1 MALIF
6 TNKENPMTTWQKLQ
20 DIREKR
26 GAGYFILID
35 PDKQSPKDS
44 VKVAVQAEREHVD
57 GIFIGGSLLSTPIF
71 DELIK
76 QIKEHVQIPVIIFPG
91 GVQQVSRYAD
101 AILFMSLISGRN
113 PETLI
118 GQQVMAAPI
127 VKKIGLETI
136 ATGYMLIESGKVTS
150 AEFMSNTR
158 PIPRDK
164 ADIAVAHALAA
175 EYLGK
180 KILYLE
186 AGSGALQ
193 PVPDK
198 MIAVVSK
205 TCKLPLII
213 GGGITTPEIAKQ
225 KVAAGAGFIVTGT
238 IFEKDNS
245 DGKMA
250 EFAKAVHR

>member
-1 MALIF
+1 MI
-6 TNKENPMTTWQKLQ
+6 TWEKLL

-26 GAGYFILID
+26 GAGYFVLID
-35 PDKQSPKDS
+35 PDKQSLEKS
-44 VKVAVQAEREHVD
+44 VTFALQAEQEDVD
-57 GIFIGGSLLSTPIF
+57 GIFIGGSLLTTPIF

-76 QIKEHVQIPVIIFPG
+76 QIKDRVQIPVIIFPG
-91 GVQQVSRYAD
+91 GAQQVSRYAD

-113 PETLI
+113 ADSLI
-118 GQQVMAAPI
+118 GQQVTAAPI
-127 VKKIGLETI
+127 VKMIGLETI
-136 ATGYMLIESGKVTS
+136 ATGYMLIESGKVSS

-164 ADIAVAHALAA
+164 VDIAVAHALAA

-186 AGSGALQ
+186 AGSGALH

-198 MIAVVSK
+198 MIASVSK
-205 TCKLPLII
+205 MCNLPLIV
-213 GGGITTPEIAKQ
+213 GGGITNPEVARQ
-225 KVAAGAGFIVTGT
+225 KVDAGAGFVVTGNVL
-238 IFEKDNS
+238 EHDDK

-250 EFAKAVHR
+250 EFAKAIHKR

>member
-1 MALIF
+1 M
-6 TNKENPMTTWQKLQ
+6 KTWQRLLS
-20 DIREKR
+20 IREKR

-35 PDKQSPKDS
+35 PDKQSLADS
-44 VKVAVQAEREHVD
+44 IQMAKQAEQEDAD

-76 QIKEHVQIPVIIFPG
+76 QIKAHVQIPVIIFPG
-91 GVQQVSRYAD
+91 GVQQVSQYAD

-113 PETLI
+113 ADMLI

-127 VKKIGLETI
+127 VKMINLETI

-164 ADIAVAHALAA
+164 TDIAVAHALAA
-175 EYLGK
+175 ECLGMK
-180 KILYLE
+180 VVYLE
-186 AGSGALQ
+186 AGSGADH

-198 MIAVVSK
+198 MIHAIAGM
-205 TCKLPLII
+205 CNLPLIV
-213 GGGITTPEIAKQ
+213 GGGIISPEVARQ
-225 KVAAGAGFIVTGT
+225 KVEAGASFIVTGN
-238 IFEKDNS
+238 IFEKENKS
-245 DGKMA
+245 GKIGK
-250 EFAKAVHR
+250 FARAIHIN